1 MSDSTGPGRTS
12 LAAPA
17 RHLPWRRAWLRPLAL
32 VFGCALLDA
41 CAARPPEVTPPPAPV
56 IGWQAAIGSLD
67 VTGSREICTAVL
79 VRADMIAT
87 TSHCL
92 RPKGHFAQADKLVFT
107 SSALPNVRGT
117 GVAIVA
123 EGGSVAPGNIKSSQA
138 QTDWALVRIAPP
150 VKAVGPIAL
159 APISAAMVRAEIAKG
174 ARFYS
179 AGYGQG
185 AKDELRAHDRCGPLP
200 PDPNGVTEGELFFAT
215 SCIVR
220 LGDSGG
226 PVILV
231 EGGKP
236 KLIGLIVGFAQD
248 PKSGD
253 SIGIVVSA
261 KAFAPYLGADLI
273 SQLFPI
279 TLGQEFPMN

>member
-1 MSDSTGPGRTS
+1 MTR
-12 LAAPA
+12 L
-17 RHLPWRRAWLRPLAL
+17 LPWRRARLRPLVLA
-32 VFGCALLDA
+32 FACASLGA

-56 IGWQAAIGSLD
+56 AGWQAAIGSLD
-67 VTGSREICTAVL
+67 VTGSPEICTAVL
-79 VRADMIAT
+79 VRSDLIAT

-107 SSALPNVRGT
+107 SSALPNVKGT

-123 EGGSVAPGNIKSSQA
+123 EGGSVAPGSIKPSQA
-138 QTDWALVRIAPP
+138 QTDWALVRITPP

-159 APISAAMVRAEIAKG
+159 APISAAMVRAEIAQG

-185 AKDELRAHDRCGPLP
+185 AKDELRTHEGCGPLP

-215 SCIVR
+215 SCIIR

-231 EGGKP
+231 EGGRP
-236 KLIGLIVGFAQD
+236 KLIGLIVGFAHQ
-248 PKSGD
+248 PNTGE

-279 TLGQEFPMN
+279 VPGSSPGKEFPMN